1 MSAFNHHLLRF
12 QLIIIGHYCYHC
24 EKSSCPPALDNLSL
38 CFHFSKVIEDPV
50 NKQKMFIFN
59 GYSTDN
65 VPRYGKSR
73 RKQYNTSRGLFP
85 PDLHRTERP
94 RKASIRKMARST
106 WIPPPPFFQSFFAH
120 HSIIP
125 LLFLSLFSESSS
137 NRSIVRDVWST
148 VSLSLFP
155 LLYLSI
161 YLSLSHVSV
170 RVELAWMCWLH
181 VRASSFL
188 SALDQRGD

>member
-106 WIPPPPFFQSFFAH
+106 WIPPP
-120 HSIIP
+120 
-125 LLFLSLFSESSS
+125 LLRDNRWTNAFHDCTAFLDISSVARVTE
-137 NRSIVRDVWST
+137 RSTGGRGQHDDC
-148 VSLSLFP
+148 
-155 LLYLSI
+155 
-161 YLSLSHVSV
+161 
-170 RVELAWMCWLH
+170 LADRETDLAK
-181 VRASSFL
+181 RT
-188 SALDQRGD
+188 GPPPT

>member
-106 WIPPPPFFQSFFAH
+106 WIPPPLSFVIIVGRTLSTTAPRS
-120 HSIIP
+120 SIFHP
-125 LLFLSLFSESSS
+125 
-137 NRSIVRDVWST
+137 W
-148 VSLSLFP
+148 
-155 LLYLSI
+155 
-161 YLSLSHVSV
+161 
-170 RVELAWMCWLH
+170 LAWLREAP
-181 VRASSFL
+181 VVAGNTTIVSRTGR
-188 SALDQRGD
+188 QI